1 MIPMKHLV
9 TFRMIDAIAR
19 TGSIRSAAEQI
30 NQTPS
35 AVQRRLQNYETELGY
50 EIFERTSK
58 GVRLS
63 AAGELAIQHIRHTLA
78 ETERLNSRIAD
89 LSGQRRGHIN
99 IGCSQALMPYFLPA
113 EVARYQQEHPDVTF
127 NVQVMEHTQAADAL
141 EAFQVDIALVCDD
154 KPAPDY
160 EVHLA
165 IPQRLSAVMAQ
176 DHPLARFDV
185 LRLRQAYEY
194 PVALALRGFN
204 GRMLL
209 ERALHD
215 KTFKKPPSLESNS
228 FEFLKRHVQDTLA
241 ITFQVQIGAPI
252 PGNEDGIISRDI
264 DPRDVSGG
272 MLVLGLKRSRT
283 LPVAASRFV
292 EQVTLSLSQRY

>member
-1 MIPMKHLV
+1 MLAMKHLV

-63 AAGELAIQHIRHTLA
+63 AAGELAIQHIRHTMA

-127 NVQVMEHTQAADAL
+127 NVQVMEHTQAANAL

-194 PVALALRGFN
+194 PVALALRGFS

-228 FEFLKRHVQDTLA
+228 FEFLKRHVQVTRA
-241 ITFQVQIGAPI
+241 ITFQVQIGAPD
-252 PGNEDGIISRDI
+252 PALEDGIVSRDI

-292 EQVTLSLSQRY
+292 EQVTWALSQRY